1 MAIKLR
7 LVQKTRAM
15 KSRIESAAP
24 IVIMA
29 DDTETYTEKLEKRLL
44 ELLTRTEEEADAEV
58 ANIISHL
65 RNVEDVATL
74 RHMTQ
79 TNYGTQFFKNEV
91 DSEFKRKLCRG
102 LINLYAEKNAGEPLP
117 LWVGIVSLDINFIDY
132 FAVNL
137 VGDES
142 DSDAEESYDNV

>member
-24 IVIMA
+24 TVIMA

>member
-7 LVQKTRAM
+7 LVQKTRTM

-102 LINLYAEKNAGEPLP
+102 LINLYAEKNAGEPLL
-117 LWVGIVSLDINFIDY
+117 LWGGIVSMDINFIDY

-142 DSDAEESYDNV
+142 DSDAEEYYDNV